1 LFQVQRE
8 VSCISQGDLLIASYF
23 NKDRKVWDEFAAIGG
38 LPRCDCSKCEYEI
51 NAKLDRYA
59 QEQKITQFL
68 MGLNESYTSVRGNIL
83 MMTPFPSLSQIY
95 SLLVQE
101 ERQRQVR
108 QENQFQIESASFN
121 ASSSNNN
128 DVKALP
134 GRKSE
139 GKRPHLYCEHCKRTN
154 HTIEKCY
161 KLHGYPNNRQG
172 ARSKNL
178 RTANSAWGEQSSERD
193 SSEAAPSLPGLS
205 QEQSKQLM
213 QFLTNLTAGNE

>member
-1 LFQVQRE
+1 M
-8 VSCISQGDLLIASYF
+8 
-23 NKDRKVWDEFAAIGG
+23 WDEFAAIGG
-38 LPRCDCSKCEYEI
+38 LPRCDCSKCECEI

-59 QEQKITQFL
+59 QEQKIIQFL

-83 MMTPFPSLSQIY
+83 MMTPLPSLSQIY

-108 QENQFQIESASFN
+108 QGNQFQIESASFN

-139 GKRPHLYCEHCKRTN
+139 GKRPQHYCEHCKRTD
-154 HTIEKCY
+154 HTIDKCY
-161 KLHGYPNNRQG
+161 KLHGYPNNKQG
-172 ARSKNL
+172 ARNKTL
-178 RTANSAWGEQSSERD
+178 RTVNSAWGEQSSERD
-193 SSEAAPSLPGLS
+193 SSE
-205 QEQSKQLM
+205 
-213 QFLTNLTAGNE
+213 TA